1 MDNQTLKSQ
10 FFRSISVHLREL
22 QVVAPFFRSIPVHF
36 RRMLSDFPEYIRSAV
51 HGIVSVYLRFRS
63 ISVHSFPGF
72 SFLCAGKLTRNSTV
86 MAGTTKDMS
95 LIKQVLQLK
104 RYWRIQPRC
113 KPQVTD

>member
-95 LIKQVLQLK
+95 LIKQVLQLS
-104 RYWRIQPRC
+104 RPEN
-113 KPQVTD
+113 PTAV

>member
-10 FFRSISVHLREL
+10 
-22 QVVAPFFRSIPVHF
+22 FFRSIPVHF

-95 LIKQVLQLK
+95 LIKVSIRRNAPFTL
-104 RYWRIQPRC
+104 
-113 KPQVTD
+113 